1 MKDLSTIAVHGGD
14 IEPRIEGAVNLPIF
28 QTANYEYQDV
38 EDYRDIRYARLNNSP
53 NHLALH
59 GKLAE
64 LEGGEAALA
73 LGSGMAAISSVAFG
87 LLRSGDHIVAQKTL
101 YGGTYSLF
109 TKELGR
115 FGIACDLAESE
126 ADFERLVKPA
136 TKMIYV
142 ESMSNPLLE
151 IPDFELI
158 LKIAKKHSL
167 FSVIDAT
174 FTTPVNFRP
183 LTLGFDVALH
193 SATKYLNGH
202 SDVVAGAVIGRKS
215 LVEQINAMAIHL
227 GGMLDP
233 HAAFL
238 LHRGLKTLPLRVERQ
253 NRSAL
258 QVAQYLSQH
267 KAVEKVNYP
276 GLESHATFSRAK
288 KFFTGFGGMMSFDLK
303 HENGVDRFLKS
314 LKLPILAP
322 SLGGVESL
330 VILPSRTSHMVLGPE
345 GRKKTGIGEALVR
358 FSVGLENPEDLIADL
373 DQALA
378 KVTP

>member
-53 NHLALH
+53 NHVALH

-64 LEGGEAALA
+64 LEGGQAALA

-101 YGGTYSLF
+101 YGGTFSLF

-115 FGIACDLAESE
+115 FDITCDLAESE
-126 ADFERLVKPA
+126 ADFERLIRP
-136 TKMIYV
+136 TTRMIYV

-151 IPDFELI
+151 VPDFDHVLM
-158 LKIAKKHSL
+158 LSKKHKL
-167 FSVIDAT
+167 LSVIDAT

-183 LTLGFDVALH
+183 LALGFDISLH

-202 SDVVAGAVIGRKS
+202 SDIVAGAIIGRKD
-215 LVEQINAMAIHL
+215 LIEKINATAIHL

-238 LHRGLKTLPLRVERQ
+238 LNRGLKTLTVRVEKQ
-253 NRSAL
+253 NRTAA
-258 QVAQYLSQH
+258 QVAQFLSQH
-267 KAVEKVNYP
+267 KAIKKVNYP
-276 GLESHATFSRAK
+276 SLETHATYERAK
-288 KFFTGFGGMMSFDLK
+288 KYFSGFGGMISFDLK
-303 HENGVDRFLKS
+303 NEQSVDLFLKA
-314 LKLPILAP
+314 LKIPILAA

-345 GRKKTGIGEALVR
+345 ERKKAGIGEALVR
-358 FSVGLENPEDLIADL
+358 FSVGLETADDLITDL
-373 DQALA
+373 KQALDE
-378 KVTP
+378 TIP